1 MPFSTFSYSGSDIA
15 EINQTSCQSYRA
27 SLLHHAAPDTCS
39 KRWTFGSVMYHTD
52 RQRFGSWSWIINV
65 HRWGIKEAG
74 EIMVGVCGIPW
85 HLSGVS
91 PHSCVQGRT
100 RTLHLPPHIMLL
112 DQSKVFLDNGI
123 NSFSN
128 LFYQLTID
136 NCNAIWNI
144 MTYIHGSIKYQL
156 YIYRLLPH

>member
-1 MPFSTFSYSGSDIA
+1 MA
-15 EINQTSCQSYRA
+15 QTLQK
-27 SLLHHAAPDTCS
+27 LIKQAANLTEPHYCTMQHLIPAARG
-39 KRWTFGSVMYHTD
+39 KHLGRWCITID

-100 RTLHLPPHIMLL
+100 HTLHLPPHIMLL

>member
-1 MPFSTFSYSGSDIA
+1 
-15 EINQTSCQSYRA
+15 
-27 SLLHHAAPDTCS
+27 
-39 KRWTFGSVMYHTD
+39 MYHTD

-100 RTLHLPPHIMLL
+100 HTLHLPPHIMLL

-128 LFYQLTID
+128 LFTSWPLITAMQYETSWRTSMDLLNT
-136 NCNAIWNI
+136 
-144 MTYIHGSIKYQL
+144 S
-156 YIYRLLPH
+156 YIYIPFTSSLKQNFITPNKAPAYSFLPSAQRQYLHWF

>member
-1 MPFSTFSYSGSDIA
+1 
-15 EINQTSCQSYRA
+15 
-27 SLLHHAAPDTCS
+27 
-39 KRWTFGSVMYHTD
+39 MYHID

-85 HLSGVS
+85 HLSAVS

-100 RTLHLPPHIMLL
+100 HTLHLPPHITLP

-144 MTYIHGSIKYQL
+144 MTYIHGSI
-156 YIYRLLPH
+156 YIPFTSSLKQNFITPNKAPAYSFLPSAQRQYLHWF